1 MATTFYGVNATLK
14 ETGTA
19 NTIEPE
25 MQGGKVRCLYDSYTT
40 VGTETTGD
48 LIEMGGIILPA
59 EARIIGWVLDCGSLG
74 GSCTLTLGTEE
85 DTDEFMTAT
94 NLGSA
99 AVKSM
104 ANGDG
109 IASSLG
115 FEIVSG
121 TGQQVQMLVGAG
133 TLATSIAI
141 KVAILFVAKG

>member
-14 ETGTA
+14 ETGTV

-48 LIEMGGIILPA
+48 LIEMGGLILPA
-59 EARIIGWVLDCGSLG
+59 EARIIGWVIDCGALG
-74 GSCTLTLGTEE
+74 GSCTLTLGTEA
-85 DTDEFMTAT
+85 DTDEFMAAT

-99 AVKSM
+99 AKKSL

-115 FEIVSG
+115 FEIASG
-121 TGQQVQMLVGAG
+121 AGQQVQMLVGAG
-133 TLATSIAI
+133 TLAASIAI

>member
-14 ETGTA
+14 NTGTV

-25 MQGGKVRCLYDSYTT
+25 MVGGGVRCLYDSYVT

-48 LIEMGGIILPA
+48 LIEMGGLKIPA
-59 EARIIGWVLDCGSLG
+59 EARIIGWVLDCGALG
-74 GSCTLTLGTEE
+74 GSCTLTLGTEA

-99 AVKSM
+99 AVKSLSG
-104 ANGDG
+104 GDG

-115 FEIVSG
+115 FEIASG
-121 TGQQVQMLVGAG
+121 TGQQVQLLVGAG
-133 TLATSIAI
+133 TLAASIAI
-141 KVAILFVAKG
+141 KVAILYVAKG